1 MRTFTSDDFISV
13 HRNFNIILA
22 YKPQILNS
30 ICQDEHYH
38 YISLYII
45 YKQGMPNFDILV
57 SLDYS
62 FNEF

>member
-1 MRTFTSDDFISV
+1 MRTFTSDDFIGV
-13 HRNFNIILA
+13 QVRMI
-22 YKPQILNS
+22 
-30 ICQDEHYH
+30 
-38 YISLYII
+38 YII

>member
-30 ICQDEHYH
+30 IFRD
-38 YISLYII
+38 
-45 YKQGMPNFDILV
+45 KQGMPNFDILV